1 MNQKTKNVKIIFFL
15 IILVFVFVNDKYIK
29 VYAQNDIADKNI
41 IIEDGEKVPSVNIL
55 KEKSTDI
62 KKETSEVK
70 KQPQDPTKIVEDKR
84 CDKGYGI
91 LQKTL
96 NSENL
101 KLQQTNTEIKHLEE
115 VKKTLVEENNALK
128 NIQEQDDNLKN
139 KIKDSENKISDLDKS
154 LKNLYKVRDDLSS
167 PNNSNCVLMD
177 ISKVSYDLH
186 SEEIPNSS
194 SYLVVN
200 DDGKIIVASK
210 NENLKIP
217 AHDFV
222 KYFMLGMINRDL
234 ISRKITLDY
243 KVHVNSKIYEIQKNQ
258 QLDSVG
264 LIVDKKYN
272 LEDLIKLLKYKNY
285 DDVMYALVTNLYG
298 NEKIALTKLN
308 QFLKNTVHLNLTNIN
323 SIFGFSNE
331 ISNKESEKTQT
342 TAHEI
347 LQYKY
352 FIENNKYSFAN
363 DISYETP
370 LKSLSKIKSITK
382 NNTMMDKNSRWYYSD
397 VKELYVS
404 SFNKNS
410 LSGLFEITK
419 LNQKYTVIITN
430 AGSQDNLYEQATKL
444 MRNSINYKYSNIVL
458 SRKDD
463 AKINKLFLSLNKN
476 RNLNIKHKTNENEE
490 VNLQL
495 EKTLAFNLPVVY
507 YDYLDFE
514 INYKNN
520 ISAPI
525 NKNEIIGQ
533 LIIKDNKY
541 KKIKTFDNNH
551 TIKINLHVNKNIE
564 KQNIV
569 MIFFKS
575 VQSFFVK

>member
-1 MNQKTKNVKIIFFL
+1 
-15 IILVFVFVNDKYIK
+15 
-29 VYAQNDIADKNI
+29 
-41 IIEDGEKVPSVNIL
+41 
-55 KEKSTDI
+55 
-62 KKETSEVK
+62 
-70 KQPQDPTKIVEDKR
+70 
-84 CDKGYGI
+84 
-91 LQKTL
+91 
-96 NSENL
+96 
-101 KLQQTNTEIKHLEE
+101 
-115 VKKTLVEENNALK
+115 
-128 NIQEQDDNLKN
+128 
-139 KIKDSENKISDLDKS
+139 
-154 LKNLYKVRDDLSS
+154 
-167 PNNSNCVLMD
+167 
-177 ISKVSYDLH
+177 
-186 SEEIPNSS
+186 
-194 SYLVVN
+194 
-200 DDGKIIVASK
+200 
-210 NENLKIP
+210 
-217 AHDFV
+217 
-222 KYFMLGMINRDL
+222 
-234 ISRKITLDY
+234 
-243 KVHVNSKIYEIQKNQ
+243 
-258 QLDSVG
+258 
-264 LIVDKKYN
+264 
-272 LEDLIKLLKYKNY
+272 
-285 DDVMYALVTNLYG
+285 
-298 NEKIALTKLN
+298 
-308 QFLKNTVHLNLTNIN
+308 
-323 SIFGFSNE
+323 
-331 ISNKESEKTQT
+331 
-342 TAHEI
+342 
-347 LQYKY
+347 
-352 FIENNKYSFAN
+352 
-363 DISYETP
+363 
-370 LKSLSKIKSITK
+370 
-382 NNTMMDKNSRWYYSD
+382 MMDKNSRWYYSD

-541 KKIKTFDNNH
+541 KKIKTFNNNH